1 MAEEKSFE
9 MTVSK
14 VLQIQ
19 GGRIVA
25 CGKISKGS
33 LAKGDEVYLDKA
45 DGSAWKICIA
55 GIENNRKLVEKI
67 SEGNEVGLLLSATGF
82 SKENVNVG
90 DVLYKETTNAN
101 DSESDFFSEI
111 FGINDAEEKTET
123 SKESFVDDILADFIK
138 KAKEAEQKKDYKL
151 ALEHYLKASDYG
163 DSAEAQCQIGEYYY
177 NVFQEE
183 EGYEADGLSDE
194 QCLDKAIEYY
204 QKAAEKGNKH
214 AEYKLYETF
223 FDKGE
228 KEKAFKMLEESAE
241 SGNLES
247 QNMLGTCKTFERF
260 GMEINEEEGVKWYR
274 MAAEQGYAEA
284 QCNLAFCYKRGI
296 GVEPDMEEAYKWYKI
311 AAEQGY
317 PEGQDEL
324 GNCYELGIG
333 VEENPEE
340 AYKWYRKAAEQG
352 DADAQCD
359 VGDCYKDG
367 IGVEVDFYQTI
378 EWYTKALEQGEARA
392 QYFIGYC
399 YEMGDGMEE
408 NKEMAYNLYQK
419 AAEQGYANA
428 QYRLGLCY
436 EHGRGTEIDVE
447 KAYAYYKI
455 AADNM
460 VPAPLACMKIANA
473 YYSQIDSGLD
483 AIGRTSAMVAASVLI
498 PITSFITI
506 PAALF
511 GSSAVRAS
519 KKKKFLATEAGK
531 DMMKYYYIAA
541 DRGNEEAKE
550 KIEELS
556 QYL

>member
-123 SKESFVDDILADFIK
+123 SKESFVDDISADFIK

-223 FDKGE
+223 FDK
-228 KEKAFKMLEESAE
+228 KKHLKCWK
-241 SGNLES
+241 NLLN
-247 QNMLGTCKTFERF
+247 Q
-260 GMEINEEEGVKWYR
+260 EIWSRKICWEPVKHLNDLVW
-274 MAAEQGYAEA
+274 
-284 QCNLAFCYKRGI
+284 K
-296 GVEPDMEEAYKWYKI
+296 
-311 AAEQGY
+311 
-317 PEGQDEL
+317 
-324 GNCYELGIG
+324 
-333 VEENPEE
+333 
-340 AYKWYRKAAEQG
+340 
-352 DADAQCD
+352 
-359 VGDCYKDG
+359 
-367 IGVEVDFYQTI
+367 
-378 EWYTKALEQGEARA
+378 
-392 QYFIGYC
+392 
-399 YEMGDGMEE
+399 
-408 NKEMAYNLYQK
+408 
-419 AAEQGYANA
+419 
-428 QYRLGLCY
+428 
-436 EHGRGTEIDVE
+436 
-447 KAYAYYKI
+447 
-455 AADNM
+455 
-460 VPAPLACMKIANA
+460 
-473 YYSQIDSGLD
+473 
-483 AIGRTSAMVAASVLI
+483 
-498 PITSFITI
+498 
-506 PAALF
+506 
-511 GSSAVRAS
+511 
-519 KKKKFLATEAGK
+519 
-531 DMMKYYYIAA
+531 
-541 DRGNEEAKE
+541 
-550 KIEELS
+550 
-556 QYL
+556 

>member
-123 SKESFVDDILADFIK
+123 SKESFVDDISADFIK

-296 GVEPDMEEAYKWYKI
+296 GVEPDM
-311 AAEQGY
+311 
-317 PEGQDEL
+317 
-324 GNCYELGIG
+324 
-333 VEENPEE
+333 EE